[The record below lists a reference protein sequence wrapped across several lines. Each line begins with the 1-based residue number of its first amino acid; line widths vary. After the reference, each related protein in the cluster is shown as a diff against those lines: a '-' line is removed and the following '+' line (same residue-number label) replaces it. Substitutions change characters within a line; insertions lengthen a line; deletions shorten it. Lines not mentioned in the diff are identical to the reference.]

1 MSRAVIVTGA
11 SQGIGRAT
19 AALFARKGY
28 PTVINYH
35 HSEAEALALAR
46 ALSQEGCRVLAVRA
60 DVSDPDQVKDL
71 FQKTEAAFGGLEI
84 LVNNAGISQVGLF
97 TDCTPEQWDQ
107 VFGVNVKGAF
117 LCCQQAV
124 PLFLREHRGKIVNV
138 SSIWGISGASCEA
151 VYSASKAA
159 LIGLTKSLAKELGPS
174 GIQVN
179 CVAPGVVDTKMN
191 AALTPE
197 DLQALKE
204 ETPLG
209 VIGTPEDIAQA
220 IWFLASP
227 ESDFITGQVLS
238 PNGGFLI

>member
-11 SQGIGRAT
+11 SHGIGQ
-19 AALFARKGY
+19 AAAVLFARKGY
-28 PTVINYH
+28 STVINYH
-35 HSEAEALALAR
+35 HSESEALSLAR
-46 ALSQEGCRVLAVRA
+46 SLTQEGCSVLAVQA
-60 DVSDPDQVKDL
+60 DV
-71 FQKTEAAFGGLEI
+71 
-84 LVNNAGISQVGLF
+84 
-97 TDCTPEQWDQ
+97 TDCTPRQWDQ

-117 LCCQQAV
+117 LCCQQAAS
-124 PLFLREHRGKIVNV
+124 LFLREHRGKIVNV
-138 SSIWGISGASCEA
+138 SSIWGITGASCEA

-191 AALTPE
+191 AGLTPE
-197 DLQALKE
+197 ELQALRD

-209 VIGTPEDIAQA
+209 VIGTSEDIAQA

-227 ESDFITGQVLS
+227 ESEFITGQVLS